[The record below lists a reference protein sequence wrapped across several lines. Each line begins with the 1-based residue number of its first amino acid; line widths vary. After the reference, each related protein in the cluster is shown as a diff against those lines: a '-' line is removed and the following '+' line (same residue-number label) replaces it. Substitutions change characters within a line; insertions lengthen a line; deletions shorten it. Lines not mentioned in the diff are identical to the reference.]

1 MKRAFPKSHRINGW
15 ERSGLK
21 KRSRNYLQLRLGKPG
36 IANCN
41 RNVIVESPIGMPED
55 KMQLQRWELKY
66 VIPEETAL
74 AVREFVRSYLVL
86 DEYGVGR
93 PNLSYTIHNLYLDSD
108 ELAIYWGTINGDKNR
123 YKLRIRFYEDSSK
136 APVFFEIKRRMND
149 AILKLRGG
157 IKRPAVAAVLA
168 GQLPAPDELVSGDGR
183 QLVAIQRFIEL
194 MMRNRAAPTAHVY
207 YEREAWISETDNS
220 VRVTL
225 DRNVQISPEFTARFT
240 SQMDGAINVFS
251 PLVILELK
259 FTGRFPSWFNILVKV
274 FNLRL
279 SSASKYADGIVK
291 KGEAFFYR
299 PGNAGLP
306 FMNPASAMANRRT
319 RAEGLNARIA
329 A

>member
-1 MKRAFPKSHRINGW
+1 MAD
-15 ERSGLK
+15 
-21 KRSRNYLQLRLGKPG
+21 
-36 IANCN
+36 
-41 RNVIVESPIGMPED
+41 D

-74 AVREFVRSYLVL
+74 AVREFVRPYLVL
-86 DEYGVGR
+86 DEYGVGQ

-108 ELAIYWGTINGDKNR
+108 DLAIYWGTINGDKNR
-123 YKLRIRFYEDSSK
+123 YKLRIRFYEDNPK
-136 APVFFEIKRRMND
+136 APIFFEIKRRMND
-149 AILKLRGG
+149 AIMKQRGG

-168 GQLPAPDELVSGDGR
+168 GQIPAPDELISGDVR
-183 QLVAIQRFIEL
+183 QLVAIQRFIQL
-194 MMRNRAAPTAHVY
+194 MMRDRAAPTAHVY

-225 DRNVQISPEFTARFT
+225 DRNVQISPEFSARFT
-240 SQMDGAINVFS
+240 SQMDDPIHVFT

-259 FTGRFPSWFNILVKV
+259 FTGRFPGWFNTLVKV

-299 PGNAGLP
+299 PGNAGLS
-306 FMNPASAMANRRT
+306 FSNPACALANQRA
-319 RAEGLNARIA
+319 RAERLESLLA